1 LCLFNKLQITIKA
14 IQNWHSIISNSII
27 SNSQIVF
34 LFFMKKHYS
43 LFCTLF
49 AAFMAMPVCAQNSA
63 VPAAGQ
69 ANMLKAADD
78 AKHKVVVID
87 EDFSGFTDGTEDK
100 PSTATILD
108 DMGNFV
114 NKSALKPYSEALSYK
129 QWGGAGIFSAGGCL
143 AIANGMFLNTPAGDM
158 SGEVTLT
165 FRARLSKAGGSTTLN
180 ALKLM
185 FISRSSILDYEVK
198 YYNLTDEWQTFTYT
212 STLGDFEHSGFQ
224 FYSMYASNI
233 ILVDDIR
240 LEQTRTSI
248 PAPKVHEAENMTDT
262 SFKAV
267 WNKSIEADHYLL
279 SVFTKNE
286 SNELMTVSEGFD
298 NIKADDKGNIDAASP
313 NYPEGWEF
321 AWKDDDL
328 SNHIAKGEGPGTGN
342 KQAVRL
348 IDTGDAITTP
358 YCPEGI
364 KSLKFWVKAEAND
377 GQPKFSSIMFTV
389 NFGKGVY
396 TVDNYIN
403 IPDMFTPEHRNGYY
417 FDLTETLSAFDK
429 IYSVK
434 IEYIREE
441 DDKTTILFDDFS
453 YTTNKPTTYNYVL
466 KDQKVEQQDNED
478 GTVGFEVNG
487 LDPDTDY
494 TYSVKSVNSDFTSA
508 ASDEQEVYA
517 VSIPTALPATN
528 ITANSY
534 TANWTSHKK
543 VDFYRVDQLQQ
554 TVIDKDT
561 KDYVMLD
568 EDFSKVTSKLTEA
581 DLLDGD
587 GFYEEGERTSGY
599 MPLDDIT
606 KIAGWKASS
615 TVRVNGWLGGNEAKQ
630 GSGTIAGAIVTP
642 TIDLSHNEGACNIS
656 LRVWGSEGDWL
667 IIQGSNPASLAT
679 IEFPKGGG
687 IVEKTITM
695 PLCTSKEQLTFYS
708 NNYKVFL
715 IDYIKITQDVKA
727 GDKVTTIT
735 GSVLTEDADTKS
747 MVMTNPGFSD
757 GHDVLYRVTAMR
769 YDKDS
774 QESHK
779 YYSTS
784 TPSDLMLVKNPNP
797 SGIGSVEAA
806 AENVAGVEGGIVVN
820 AANATTVNVF
830 NLSGQ
835 LVASKA
841 CGNGHAFV
849 SVAPGVYVV
858 KTNSTAAKVVVK

>member
-1 LCLFNKLQITIKA
+1 
-14 IQNWHSIISNSII
+14 
-27 SNSQIVF
+27 
-34 LFFMKKHYS
+34 MKKHYS

-87 EDFSGFTDGTEDK
+87 EDFSGFTDGTEDN

-185 FISRSSILDYEVK
+185 FLSRSSILDYEVK
-198 YYNLTDEWQTFTYT
+198 FYDLTDEWQTFTYT
-212 STLGDFEHSGFQ
+212 STLGQFEHSGFQ

-298 NIKADDKGNIDAASP
+298 NIKADDKGNIDATSP

-321 AWKDDDL
+321 AWKDNDL
-328 SNHIAKGEGPGTGN
+328 SNHIAKGEGAGTDN

-568 EDFSKVTSKLTEA
+568 EDFSKVTSSLTEA
-581 DLLDGD
+581 DLLKGSYD
-587 GFYEEGERTSGY
+587 EGERTSGY

-841 CGNGHAFV
+841 CGNGHAFM

>member
-1 LCLFNKLQITIKA
+1 
-14 IQNWHSIISNSII
+14 
-27 SNSQIVF
+27 
-34 LFFMKKHYS
+34 MKKHYS

-87 EDFSGFTDGTEDK
+87 EDFSGFTDGTEDN

-143 AIANGMFLNTPAGDM
+143 AITNGMFLNTPAGDM

-165 FRARLSKAGGSTTLN
+165 FRARLSKAGGPTTLN

-185 FISRSSILDYEVK
+185 FLSRSSILDYEVK
-198 YYNLTDEWQTFTYT
+198 FYDLTDEWQTFTYT
-212 STLGDFEHSGFQ
+212 STLGQFEHSGFQ

-298 NIKADDKGNIDAASP
+298 NIKADDKGNIDATSP

-321 AWKDDDL
+321 AWKDNDL
-328 SNHIAKGEGPGTGN
+328 SNHIAKGEGAGTDN

-389 NFGKGVY
+389 NFGKSVY

-568 EDFSKVTSKLTEA
+568 EDFSKVTSSLTEA
-581 DLLDGD
+581 DLLD

-656 LRVWGSEGDWL
+656 LRVWGSDGDWL

>member
-1 LCLFNKLQITIKA
+1 
-14 IQNWHSIISNSII
+14 
-27 SNSQIVF
+27 
-34 LFFMKKHYS
+34 MKKHYS

-87 EDFSGFTDGTEDK
+87 EDFSGFTDGTEDN

-185 FISRSSILDYEVK
+185 FLSRSSILDYEVK
-198 YYNLTDEWQTFTYT
+198 FYDLTDEWQTFTYT
-212 STLGDFEHSGFQ
+212 STLGQFEHSGFQ

-298 NIKADDKGNIDAASP
+298 NIKADDKGNIDATSP

-321 AWKDDDL
+321 AWKDNDL
-328 SNHIAKGEGPGTGN
+328 SNHIAKGEGAGTDN

-494 TYSVKSVNSDFTSA
+494 TYSVKSVNSVFTSA

-568 EDFSKVTSKLTEA
+568 EDFSKVTSSLTEA
-581 DLLDGD
+581 DLLD

-806 AENVAGVEGGIVVN
+806 AENVAGVEGGIVVT

>member
-1 LCLFNKLQITIKA
+1 
-14 IQNWHSIISNSII
+14 
-27 SNSQIVF
+27 
-34 LFFMKKHYS
+34 MKKHYS

-87 EDFSGFTDGTEDK
+87 EDFSGFTDGTEDN

-185 FISRSSILDYEVK
+185 FLSRSSILDYEVK
-198 YYNLTDEWQTFTYT
+198 FYDLTDEWQTFTYT
-212 STLGDFEHSGFQ
+212 STLGWFEHSGFQ

-298 NIKADDKGNIDAASP
+298 NIKADDKGNIDATSP

-321 AWKDDDL
+321 AWKDNDL
-328 SNHIAKGEGPGTGN
+328 SNHIAKGEGAGTDN

-568 EDFSKVTSKLTEA
+568 EDFSKVTSSLTEA
-581 DLLDGD
+581 DLLD

>member
-1 LCLFNKLQITIKA
+1 
-14 IQNWHSIISNSII
+14 
-27 SNSQIVF
+27 
-34 LFFMKKHYS
+34 MKKHYS

-87 EDFSGFTDGTEDK
+87 EDFSGFTDGTEDN

-108 DMGNFV
+108 DMDNFV

-129 QWGGAGIFSAGGCL
+129 EWGGHGLFSAGGCL

-198 YYNLTDEWQTFTYT
+198 FYSLTDEWQTFTYT

-224 FYSMYASNI
+224 FLSMYDSNI
-233 ILVDDIR
+233 VLVDDIR

-248 PAPKVHEAENMTDT
+248 PAPKVQEAENMTDT

-286 SNELMTVSEGFD
+286 SKELMTVSEGFD
-298 NIKADDKGNIDAASP
+298 NIKADDKGNIDATSP

-321 AWKDDDL
+321 AWKDNDL
-328 SNHIAKGEGPGTGN
+328 SNHIAKGEGAGTGN

-377 GQPKFSSIMFTV
+377 GQPKYSSILFTV

-396 TVDNYIN
+396 TVDNYID
-403 IPDMFTPEHRNGYY
+403 IPTMFAPAKRDGYY

-466 KDQKVEQQDNED
+466 KDQEVEQQDNED

-568 EDFSKVTSKLTEA
+568 EDFSKVTSSFTEA
-581 DLLDGD
+581 DLLDG
-587 GFYEEGERTSGY
+587 FYEADDRTSGY

-606 KIAGWKASS
+606 HIAGWKASS

>member
-1 LCLFNKLQITIKA
+1 
-14 IQNWHSIISNSII
+14 
-27 SNSQIVF
+27 
-34 LFFMKKHYS
+34 MKKHYS

-87 EDFSGFTDGTEDK
+87 EDFSGFTDGTEDN

-328 SNHIAKGEGPGTGN
+328 SNHIANGEGPGTGN

-478 GTVGFEVNG
+478 GTVGFEVTG

-494 TYSVKSVNSDFTSA
+494 TYSVKSVNSDFTSV

-568 EDFSKVTSKLTEA
+568 EDFSKVTSSLTEA
-581 DLLDGD
+581 DLLE
-587 GFYEEGERTSGY
+587 GFYDEGERTSGY

>member
-1 LCLFNKLQITIKA
+1 
-14 IQNWHSIISNSII
+14 
-27 SNSQIVF
+27 
-34 LFFMKKHYS
+34 MKKHYS

-78 AKHKVVVID
+78 AKHKVVVIN
-87 EDFSGFTDGTEDK
+87 EDFSGFTDGTEDN

-108 DMGNFV
+108 DMDNFV

-129 QWGGAGIFSAGGCL
+129 EWGGHGLFSAGGCL

-185 FISRSSILDYEVK
+185 FISRSSLVDYEVK
-198 YYNLTDEWQTFTYT
+198 FYSLTDEWQTFTYT

-224 FYSMYASNI
+224 FLSMYDSNI
-233 ILVDDIR
+233 VLVDDIR

-248 PAPKVHEAENMTDT
+248 PAPKVQEAENMTDT

-286 SNELMTVSEGFD
+286 SKELMTVSEGFD
-298 NIKADDKGNIDAASP
+298 NIKADDKGNIDATSP

-321 AWKDDDL
+321 AWKDNDL
-328 SNHIAKGEGPGTGN
+328 SNHIAKGEGAGTGN

-377 GQPKFSSIMFTV
+377 GQPKYSSILFTV

-396 TVDNYIN
+396 TVDNYID
-403 IPDMFTPEHRNGYY
+403 IPTMFAPAKRNGYY

-466 KDQKVEQQDNED
+466 KDQEVEQQDNED

-568 EDFSKVTSKLTEA
+568 EDFSKVTSSFTEA
-581 DLLDGD
+581 DLLDG
-587 GFYEEGERTSGY
+587 FYEADERTSGY

-841 CGNGHAFV
+841 CGNGHAFM

>member
-1 LCLFNKLQITIKA
+1 
-14 IQNWHSIISNSII
+14 
-27 SNSQIVF
+27 
-34 LFFMKKHYS
+34 MKKHYS

-87 EDFSGFTDGTEDK
+87 EDFSGFTDGTEDN

-143 AIANGMFLNTPAGDM
+143 AIANGVFLNTPAGDM

-185 FISRSSILDYEVK
+185 FLSRSSILDYEVK
-198 YYNLTDEWQTFTYT
+198 FYDLTDEWQTFTYT
-212 STLGDFEHSGFQ
+212 STLGQFEHSGFQ

-298 NIKADDKGNIDAASP
+298 NIKADDKGNIDATSP

-321 AWKDDDL
+321 AWKDNDL
-328 SNHIAKGEGPGTGN
+328 SNHIAKGEGAGTDN

-466 KDQKVEQQDNED
+466 KDKKVEQQDNED

-517 VSIPTALPATN
+517 VSIPTALSATN

-568 EDFSKVTSKLTEA
+568 EDFSKVTSSFTEA
-581 DLLDGD
+581 DLLE

-735 GSVLTEDADTKS
+735 GSVQTEDADTKS
-747 MVMTNPGFSD
+747 MFMTNPGFSD

>member
-1 LCLFNKLQITIKA
+1 
-14 IQNWHSIISNSII
+14 
-27 SNSQIVF
+27 
-34 LFFMKKHYS
+34 MKKHYS
-43 LFCTLF
+43 LFCTMF

-87 EDFSGFTDGTEDK
+87 EDFSGFTDGTEDS

-534 TANWTSHKK
+534 TANWTCHKK

-581 DLLDGD
+581 DLLD

-784 TPSDLMLVKNPNP
+784 TPSDLMLVKTPNP
-797 SGIGSVEAA
+797 SGIGSVEAT

>member
-1 LCLFNKLQITIKA
+1 
-14 IQNWHSIISNSII
+14 
-27 SNSQIVF
+27 
-34 LFFMKKHYS
+34 MKKHYS

-87 EDFSGFTDGTEDK
+87 EDFSGFTDGTEDN

-108 DMGNFV
+108 DMDNFV

-129 QWGGAGIFSAGGCL
+129 EWGGHGLFSAGGCL

-185 FISRSSILDYEVK
+185 FISRSSLVDYEVK
-198 YYNLTDEWQTFTYT
+198 FYSLTDEWQTFTYT

-224 FYSMYASNI
+224 FLSMYDSNI
-233 ILVDDIR
+233 VLVDDIR

-248 PAPKVHEAENMTDT
+248 PAPKVQEAENMTDT

-298 NIKADDKGNIDAASP
+298 NIKADDKGNIDATSP

-321 AWKDDDL
+321 AWKDNDL
-328 SNHIAKGEGPGTGN
+328 SNHIAKGEGAGTDN

-568 EDFSKVTSKLTEA
+568 EDFSKVTSSLTEA
-581 DLLDGD
+581 DLLDG
-587 GFYEEGERTSGY
+587 FYEADERTSGY

-727 GDKVTTIT
+727 GDKVSTIT

-841 CGNGHAFV
+841 CGNGYAFV

>member
-1 LCLFNKLQITIKA
+1 
-14 IQNWHSIISNSII
+14 
-27 SNSQIVF
+27 
-34 LFFMKKHYS
+34 MKKHYS
-43 LFCTLF
+43 LFCTMF

-87 EDFSGFTDGTEDK
+87 EDFSGFTDGTEDN

-108 DMGNFV
+108 DMDNFV

-129 QWGGAGIFSAGGCL
+129 EWGGHGLFSAGGCL

-185 FISRSSILDYEVK
+185 FISRSSLLDYEVK
-198 YYNLTDEWQTFTYT
+198 FYSLTDEWQTFTYT

-224 FYSMYASNI
+224 FLSMYDSNI
-233 ILVDDIR
+233 VLVDDIR

-328 SNHIAKGEGPGTGN
+328 SNHIAKGEGAGKDN

-494 TYSVKSVNSDFTSA
+494 TYSVKSVNSDFTSV

-568 EDFSKVTSKLTEA
+568 EDFSKVTSSLTEA
-581 DLLDGD
+581 DLLKGSYD
-587 GFYEEGERTSGY
+587 EGERTSGY

-841 CGNGHAFV
+841 CGNGHAFM

>member
-1 LCLFNKLQITIKA
+1 
-14 IQNWHSIISNSII
+14 
-27 SNSQIVF
+27 
-34 LFFMKKHYS
+34 MKKHYS

-87 EDFSGFTDGTEDK
+87 EDFSGFTDGTEDN

-185 FISRSSILDYEVK
+185 FLSRSSILDYEVK
-198 YYNLTDEWQTFTYT
+198 FYDLTDEWQTFTYT
-212 STLGDFEHSGFQ
+212 STLGQFEHSGFQ

-298 NIKADDKGNIDAASP
+298 NIKADDKGNIDATSP

-321 AWKDDDL
+321 AWKDNDL
-328 SNHIAKGEGPGTGN
+328 SNHIAKGEGAGTDN

-568 EDFSKVTSKLTEA
+568 EDFSKVTSSLTEA
-581 DLLDGD
+581 DLLD

-806 AENVAGVEGGIVVN
+806 AENVAGVEGGIVVT

>member
-1 LCLFNKLQITIKA
+1 
-14 IQNWHSIISNSII
+14 
-27 SNSQIVF
+27 
-34 LFFMKKHYS
+34 MKKHYS

-87 EDFSGFTDGTEDK
+87 EDFSGFTDGTEDN

-165 FRARLSKAGGSTTLN
+165 FRARLSKAGGSTMLN

-185 FISRSSILDYEVK
+185 FLSRSSILDYEVK
-198 YYNLTDEWQTFTYT
+198 FYDLTDEWQTFTYT
-212 STLGDFEHSGFQ
+212 STLGQFEHSGFQ

-328 SNHIAKGEGPGTGN
+328 SNHIAKGEGAGTGN

-568 EDFSKVTSKLTEA
+568 EDFSKVTSSLTEA
-581 DLLDGD
+581 DLLD

-727 GDKVTTIT
+727 GDKVSTIT

-806 AENVAGVEGGIVVN
+806 AENVAGVEGGIVVT

>member
-1 LCLFNKLQITIKA
+1 
-14 IQNWHSIISNSII
+14 
-27 SNSQIVF
+27 
-34 LFFMKKHYS
+34 MKKHYS

-63 VPAAGQ
+63 VPAVGQ

-78 AKHKVVVID
+78 AKHKVVVIN
-87 EDFSGFTDGTEDK
+87 EDFSGFTDGTEDN
-100 PSTATILD
+100 PSTTTMLD

-129 QWGGAGIFSAGGCL
+129 QWGGAGILSAGGCL

-185 FISRSSILDYEVK
+185 FISRSSLLDYEVK
-198 YYNLTDEWQTFTYT
+198 FYSLTDEWQTFTYT
-212 STLGDFEHSGFQ
+212 STLGEFEHSGFQ
-224 FYSMYASNI
+224 FLSMYASNI
-233 ILVDDIR
+233 VLVDDIR

-286 SNELMTVSEGFD
+286 SKELMTVSEGFD

-328 SNHIAKGEGPGTGN
+328 SNHIAKGEGAGTDN

-466 KDQKVEQQDNED
+466 KDKEVEQQDNED

-494 TYSVKSVNSDFTSA
+494 TYSVKSVNSDFTSV

-568 EDFSKVTSKLTEA
+568 EDFSKVTSSLTEA
-581 DLLDGD
+581 DLLKGSYD
-587 GFYEEGERTSGY
+587 EGERTSGY

-606 KIAGWKASS
+606 HIAGWKASS

-858 KTNSTAAKVVVK
+858 KTNSTTAKVVVK

>member
-1 LCLFNKLQITIKA
+1 MSY
-14 IQNWHSIISNSII
+14 NWKCCSFYPN
-27 SNSQIVF
+27 NF
-34 LFFMKKHYS
+34 D
-43 LFCTLF
+43 
-49 AAFMAMPVCAQNSA
+49 ASA
-63 VPAAGQ
+63 
-69 ANMLKAADD
+69 
-78 AKHKVVVID
+78 
-87 EDFSGFTDGTEDK
+87 
-100 PSTATILD
+100 
-108 DMGNFV
+108 
-114 NKSALKPYSEALSYK
+114 
-129 QWGGAGIFSAGGCL
+129 
-143 AIANGMFLNTPAGDM
+143 
-158 SGEVTLT
+158 
-165 FRARLSKAGGSTTLN
+165 
-180 ALKLM
+180 
-185 FISRSSILDYEVK
+185 
-198 YYNLTDEWQTFTYT
+198 
-212 STLGDFEHSGFQ
+212 
-224 FYSMYASNI
+224 
-233 ILVDDIR
+233 
-240 LEQTRTSI
+240 
-248 PAPKVHEAENMTDT
+248 
-262 SFKAV
+262 
-267 WNKSIEADHYLL
+267 
-279 SVFTKNE
+279 
-286 SNELMTVSEGFD
+286 
-298 NIKADDKGNIDAASP
+298 
-313 NYPEGWEF
+313 
-321 AWKDDDL
+321 
-328 SNHIAKGEGPGTGN
+328 
-342 KQAVRL
+342 L

-441 DDKTTILFDDFS
+441 DDKTTILFDDLS

-466 KDQKVEQQDNED
+466 KDKKVEQQDNED

-568 EDFSKVTSKLTEA
+568 EDFSKVTSSFTEA
-581 DLLDGD
+581 DLLE

-841 CGNGHAFV
+841 CGNGHAFM

>member
-1 LCLFNKLQITIKA
+1 
-14 IQNWHSIISNSII
+14 
-27 SNSQIVF
+27 
-34 LFFMKKHYS
+34 MKKHYS

-87 EDFSGFTDGTEDK
+87 EDFSGFTDGTEDN

-108 DMGNFV
+108 DMDNFV

-129 QWGGAGIFSAGGCL
+129 EWGGHGLFSAGGCL

-185 FISRSSILDYEVK
+185 FISRSSLLDYEVK
-198 YYNLTDEWQTFTYT
+198 FYSLTDEWQTFTYT

-224 FYSMYASNI
+224 FLSMYDSNI

-286 SNELMTVSEGFD
+286 SKELMTVSEGFD
-298 NIKADDKGNIDAASP
+298 NIKADDKGNIDATSP

-328 SNHIAKGEGPGTGN
+328 SNHIAKGEGAGTGN

-377 GQPKFSSIMFTV
+377 GQPKYSSILFTV

-396 TVDNYIN
+396 TVDNYID
-403 IPDMFTPEHRNGYY
+403 IPTMFAPAKRDGYY

-494 TYSVKSVNSDFTSA
+494 TYSVKSVNSVFTSA

-568 EDFSKVTSKLTEA
+568 EDFSKVTSSFTEA
-581 DLLDGD
+581 DLLD

-606 KIAGWKASS
+606 HIAGWKASS

>member
-1 LCLFNKLQITIKA
+1 
-14 IQNWHSIISNSII
+14 
-27 SNSQIVF
+27 
-34 LFFMKKHYS
+34 MKKHYS

-78 AKHKVVVID
+78 AKHKVVVIN
-87 EDFSGFTDGTEDK
+87 EDFSGFTDGTEDN
-100 PSTATILD
+100 PSTATMLD

-185 FISRSSILDYEVK
+185 FISRSSLDDYEVK
-198 YYNLTDEWQTFTYT
+198 YFNLTDEWQTFTYT

-224 FYSMYASNI
+224 FLSMYASNI

-453 YTTNKPTTYNYVL
+453 YTTYKPTTYNYVL
-466 KDQKVEQQDNED
+466 KDKKVEQQDNED

-568 EDFSKVTSKLTEA
+568 EDFSKVTSSFTEA
-581 DLLDGD
+581 DLLD

-735 GSVLTEDADTKS
+735 GSVLTENADTKS

-806 AENVAGVEGGIVVN
+806 AENVAGVKGGIVVN

>member
-1 LCLFNKLQITIKA
+1 
-14 IQNWHSIISNSII
+14 
-27 SNSQIVF
+27 
-34 LFFMKKHYS
+34 MKKHYS

-87 EDFSGFTDGTEDK
+87 EDFSGFTDGMEDN

-212 STLGDFEHSGFQ
+212 STLGEFEHSGFQ

-328 SNHIAKGEGPGTGN
+328 SNHIAKGEGAGKDN

-494 TYSVKSVNSDFTSA
+494 TYSVKSVNSDFTSV

-568 EDFSKVTSKLTEA
+568 EDFSKVTSSLTEA
-581 DLLDGD
+581 DLLKGSYD
-587 GFYEEGERTSGY
+587 EGERTSGY

>member
-1 LCLFNKLQITIKA
+1 
-14 IQNWHSIISNSII
+14 
-27 SNSQIVF
+27 
-34 LFFMKKHYS
+34 MKKHYS

-78 AKHKVVVID
+78 AKHKVVVIN
-87 EDFSGFTDGTEDK
+87 EDFSGFTDGTEDN

-185 FISRSSILDYEVK
+185 FISRSSLVDYEVK
-198 YYNLTDEWQTFTYT
+198 FYNLTDEWQTFTYT
-212 STLGDFEHSGFQ
+212 STLGEFEHSGFQ

-248 PAPKVHEAENMTDT
+248 PAPKVQEAENMTDT

-321 AWKDDDL
+321 AWKDNDL
-328 SNHIAKGEGPGTGN
+328 SNHIAKGEGAGTDN

-358 YCPEGI
+358 YCSEGI

-377 GQPKFSSIMFTV
+377 GQPKYSSILFTV

-396 TVDNYIN
+396 TVDNYID
-403 IPDMFTPEHRNGYY
+403 IPTMFAPAKRDGYY

-568 EDFSKVTSKLTEA
+568 EDFSKVTSSLTEA
-581 DLLDGD
+581 DLLKGSYD
-587 GFYEEGERTSGY
+587 EGERTSGY

-806 AENVAGVEGGIVVN
+806 AENVAGVEGGIVVT

>member
-1 LCLFNKLQITIKA
+1 
-14 IQNWHSIISNSII
+14 
-27 SNSQIVF
+27 
-34 LFFMKKHYS
+34 MKKHYS

-78 AKHKVVVID
+78 AKHKVVVIN
-87 EDFSGFTDGTEDK
+87 EDFSGFTDGTEDN
-100 PSTATILD
+100 PSTATMLD

-185 FISRSSILDYEVK
+185 FISRSSLVDYEVK
-198 YYNLTDEWQTFTYT
+198 FYNLTDEWQTFTYT

-286 SNELMTVSEGFD
+286 SKELMTVSEGFD
-298 NIKADDKGNIDAASP
+298 NIKADDKGNIDAAFP

-321 AWKDDDL
+321 AWKDNDL
-328 SNHIAKGEGPGTGN
+328 SNHIAKGEGAGTDN

-377 GQPKFSSIMFTV
+377 GQPKYSSILFTV

-396 TVDNYIN
+396 TVDNYID
-403 IPDMFTPEHRNGYY
+403 IPTMFAPAKRDGYY

-441 DDKTTILFDDFS
+441 DDKTTILFDNFS

-528 ITANSY
+528 ITADSY

-568 EDFSKVTSKLTEA
+568 EDFSKVTSSFTEA
-581 DLLDGD
+581 DLLE

-606 KIAGWKASS
+606 HIAGWKASS

>member
-1 LCLFNKLQITIKA
+1 
-14 IQNWHSIISNSII
+14 
-27 SNSQIVF
+27 
-34 LFFMKKHYS
+34 MKKHYS

-87 EDFSGFTDGTEDK
+87 EDFSGFTDGTEDN

-108 DMGNFV
+108 DMDNFV

-129 QWGGAGIFSAGGCL
+129 EWGGHGLFSAGGCL

-185 FISRSSILDYEVK
+185 FISRSSLVDYEVK
-198 YYNLTDEWQTFTYT
+198 FYSLTDEWQTFTYT

-224 FYSMYASNI
+224 FLSMYDSNI
-233 ILVDDIR
+233 VLVDDIR

-248 PAPKVHEAENMTDT
+248 PAPKVQEAENMTDT

-286 SNELMTVSEGFD
+286 SKELMTVSEGFD
-298 NIKADDKGNIDAASP
+298 NIKADDKGNIDATSP

-321 AWKDDDL
+321 AWKDNDL
-328 SNHIAKGEGPGTGN
+328 SNHIAKGEGARTGN

-377 GQPKFSSIMFTV
+377 GQPKYSSILFTV

-396 TVDNYIN
+396 TVDNYID
-403 IPDMFTPEHRNGYY
+403 IPTMFAPAKRDGYY

-466 KDQKVEQQDNED
+466 KDQEVEQQDNED

-494 TYSVKSVNSDFTSA
+494 TYSVKSVNSVFTSA

-568 EDFSKVTSKLTEA
+568 EDFSKVTSSFTEA
-581 DLLDGD
+581 DLLD

-841 CGNGHAFV
+841 CGNGHAFM

>member
-1 LCLFNKLQITIKA
+1 
-14 IQNWHSIISNSII
+14 
-27 SNSQIVF
+27 
-34 LFFMKKHYS
+34 MKKHYS

-63 VPAAGQ
+63 VPAASQ

-87 EDFSGFTDGTEDK
+87 EDFSGFTDGTEDN

-143 AIANGMFLNTPAGDM
+143 AITNGMFLNTPAGDM

-185 FISRSSILDYEVK
+185 FISRSSLDDYEVK
-198 YYNLTDEWQTFTYT
+198 YYSLTDEWQTFTYT
-212 STLGDFEHSGFQ
+212 STLGEFEHSGFQ
-224 FYSMYASNI
+224 FLSMYASNI
-233 ILVDDIR
+233 ILIDDIR

-286 SNELMTVSEGFD
+286 SNELMTVTEGFD

-328 SNHIAKGEGPGTGN
+328 SNHIAKGEGAGTGN

-568 EDFSKVTSKLTEA
+568 EDFSKVTSSFTEA
-581 DLLDGD
+581 DLLE
-587 GFYEEGERTSGY
+587 GFYEADERTSGY

-797 SGIGSVEAA
+797 SGIGSVEAV

>member
-1 LCLFNKLQITIKA
+1 
-14 IQNWHSIISNSII
+14 
-27 SNSQIVF
+27 
-34 LFFMKKHYS
+34 MKKHYS

-78 AKHKVVVID
+78 AKHKVVVIN
-87 EDFSGFTDGTEDK
+87 EDFSGFTDGTEDN

-328 SNHIAKGEGPGTGN
+328 SNHIANGEGPGTGN

-494 TYSVKSVNSDFTSA
+494 TYSVKSVNSDFTSV

-568 EDFSKVTSKLTEA
+568 EDFSKVTSSLTEA
-581 DLLDGD
+581 DLLKGSYD
-587 GFYEEGERTSGY
+587 EGERTSGY

-806 AENVAGVEGGIVVN
+806 AENVAGVEGGIVVT

>member
-1 LCLFNKLQITIKA
+1 
-14 IQNWHSIISNSII
+14 
-27 SNSQIVF
+27 
-34 LFFMKKHYS
+34 MKKHYS
-43 LFCTLF
+43 LFCTMF

-87 EDFSGFTDGTEDK
+87 EDFSGFTDGTEDN

-108 DMGNFV
+108 DMDNFV

-129 QWGGAGIFSAGGCL
+129 EWGGHGLFSAGGCL

-185 FISRSSILDYEVK
+185 FISRSSLLDYEVK
-198 YYNLTDEWQTFTYT
+198 FYSLTDEWQTFTYT

-224 FYSMYASNI
+224 FLSMYDSNI
-233 ILVDDIR
+233 VLVDDIR

-267 WNKSIEADHYLL
+267 WNKSIEANHYLL

-286 SNELMTVSEGFD
+286 SKELMTVSEGFD
-298 NIKADDKGNIDAASP
+298 NIKADDKGNIDATSP

-321 AWKDDDL
+321 AWKDNDL
-328 SNHIAKGEGPGTGN
+328 SNHIAKGEGAGTGN

-377 GQPKFSSIMFTV
+377 GQPKYSSILFTV

-396 TVDNYIN
+396 TVNDGID
-403 IPDMFTPEHRNGYY
+403 IPTMFAPAKRDGYY

-494 TYSVKSVNSDFTSA
+494 TYSVKSVNSDFTSV

-568 EDFSKVTSKLTEA
+568 EDFSKVTSSLTEA
-581 DLLDGD
+581 DLLKGSYD
-587 GFYEEGERTSGY
+587 EGERTSGY

-820 AANATTVNVF
+820 AANAMTVNVF

>member
-1 LCLFNKLQITIKA
+1 
-14 IQNWHSIISNSII
+14 
-27 SNSQIVF
+27 
-34 LFFMKKHYS
+34 MKKHYS

-87 EDFSGFTDGTEDK
+87 EDFSGFTDGTEDN
-100 PSTATILD
+100 PSTATMLD

-185 FISRSSILDYEVK
+185 FISRSSLVDYEVK
-198 YYNLTDEWQTFTYT
+198 FYNLTDEWQTFTYT

-248 PAPKVHEAENMTDT
+248 PAPKVQEAENMTDT

-286 SNELMTVSEGFD
+286 SKELMTVSEGFD

-321 AWKDDDL
+321 AWKDNDL
-328 SNHIAKGEGPGTGN
+328 SNHIAKGEGAGTDN

-358 YCPEGI
+358 YCSEGI

-377 GQPKFSSIMFTV
+377 GQPKYSSILFTV

-396 TVDNYIN
+396 TVDNYID
-403 IPDMFTPEHRNGYY
+403 IPTMFAPAKRDGYY

-494 TYSVKSVNSDFTSA
+494 TYSVKSVNSDFTSV

-568 EDFSKVTSKLTEA
+568 EDFSKVTSSFTEA
-581 DLLDGD
+581 DLLKGSYD
-587 GFYEEGERTSGY
+587 EGERTSGY

-747 MVMTNPGFSD
+747 LVMTNPGFSD

>member
-1 LCLFNKLQITIKA
+1 
-14 IQNWHSIISNSII
+14 
-27 SNSQIVF
+27 
-34 LFFMKKHYS
+34 MKKHYS
-43 LFCTLF
+43 LFCILF

-87 EDFSGFTDGTEDK
+87 EDFSGFTDGMEDN
-100 PSTATILD
+100 PSTATMLD

-185 FISRSSILDYEVK
+185 FISRSSLVDYEVK
-198 YYNLTDEWQTFTYT
+198 FYNLTDEWQTFTYT
-212 STLGDFEHSGFQ
+212 STLGEFEHSGFQ

-248 PAPKVHEAENMTDT
+248 PAPKVQEAENMTDT

-286 SNELMTVSEGFD
+286 SKELMTVSEGFD

-321 AWKDDDL
+321 AWKDNDL
-328 SNHIAKGEGPGTGN
+328 SNHIAKGEGAGTDN

-358 YCPEGI
+358 YCSEGI

-377 GQPKFSSIMFTV
+377 GQPKYSSILFTV

-396 TVDNYIN
+396 TVDNYID
-403 IPDMFTPEHRNGYY
+403 IPTMFAPAKRDGYY

-494 TYSVKSVNSDFTSA
+494 TYSVKSVNSDFTSV

-568 EDFSKVTSKLTEA
+568 EDFSKVTSSLTEA
-581 DLLDGD
+581 DLLD

-806 AENVAGVEGGIVVN
+806 AENVAGVEGGIVVT

>member
-1 LCLFNKLQITIKA
+1 
-14 IQNWHSIISNSII
+14 
-27 SNSQIVF
+27 
-34 LFFMKKHYS
+34 MKKHYS
-43 LFCTLF
+43 LFCTMF

-87 EDFSGFTDGTEDK
+87 EDFSGFTDGTEDN

-108 DMGNFV
+108 DMDNFV

-129 QWGGAGIFSAGGCL
+129 EWGGHGLFSAGGCL

-185 FISRSSILDYEVK
+185 FISRSSLLDYEVK
-198 YYNLTDEWQTFTYT
+198 FYSLTDEWQTFTYT

-224 FYSMYASNI
+224 FLSMYDSNI
-233 ILVDDIR
+233 VLVDDIR

-328 SNHIAKGEGPGTGN
+328 SNHIAKGEGAGKDK

-494 TYSVKSVNSDFTSA
+494 TYSVKSVNSDFTSV

-568 EDFSKVTSKLTEA
+568 EDFSKVTSSLTEA
-581 DLLDGD
+581 DLLKGSYD
-587 GFYEEGERTSGY
+587 EGERTSGY

-841 CGNGHAFV
+841 CGNGHAFM

>member
-1 LCLFNKLQITIKA
+1 
-14 IQNWHSIISNSII
+14 
-27 SNSQIVF
+27 
-34 LFFMKKHYS
+34 MKKHYS

-78 AKHKVVVID
+78 AKHKVVVIN
-87 EDFSGFTDGTEDK
+87 EDFSGFTDGTEDN
-100 PSTATILD
+100 PSTATMLD

-185 FISRSSILDYEVK
+185 FISRSSLVDYEVK
-198 YYNLTDEWQTFTYT
+198 FYNLTDEWQTFTYT
-212 STLGDFEHSGFQ
+212 STLGEFEHSGFQ

-286 SNELMTVSEGFD
+286 SKELMTVSEGFD

-321 AWKDDDL
+321 AWKDNDL
-328 SNHIAKGEGPGTGN
+328 SNHIAKDEGAGTDN

-377 GQPKFSSIMFTV
+377 GQPKYSSILFTV

-396 TVDNYIN
+396 TVNDYID
-403 IPDMFTPEHRNGYY
+403 IPTMFAPAKRDGYY

-568 EDFSKVTSKLTEA
+568 EDFSKVTSSFTEA
-581 DLLDGD
+581 DLLD

-606 KIAGWKASS
+606 HIAGWKASS

>member
-1 LCLFNKLQITIKA
+1 
-14 IQNWHSIISNSII
+14 
-27 SNSQIVF
+27 
-34 LFFMKKHYS
+34 MKKHYS

-87 EDFSGFTDGTEDK
+87 EDFSGFTDGTEDN

-185 FISRSSILDYEVK
+185 FLSRSSILDYEVK
-198 YYNLTDEWQTFTYT
+198 FYDLTDEWQTFTYT
-212 STLGDFEHSGFQ
+212 STLGQFEHSGFQ

-298 NIKADDKGNIDAASP
+298 NIKADDKGNIDATSP

-321 AWKDDDL
+321 AWKDNDL
-328 SNHIAKGEGPGTGN
+328 SNHIAKGEGAGTDN

-466 KDQKVEQQDNED
+466 KDKKVEQQDNED

-517 VSIPTALPATN
+517 VSIPTALSATN

-568 EDFSKVTSKLTEA
+568 EDFSKVTSSFTEA
-581 DLLDGD
+581 DLLE

>member
-1 LCLFNKLQITIKA
+1 
-14 IQNWHSIISNSII
+14 
-27 SNSQIVF
+27 
-34 LFFMKKHYS
+34 MKKHYS

-78 AKHKVVVID
+78 AKHKVVVIN
-87 EDFSGFTDGTEDK
+87 EDFSGFTDGTEDN
-100 PSTATILD
+100 PSTATMLD

-185 FISRSSILDYEVK
+185 FISRSSLVDYEVK
-198 YYNLTDEWQTFTYT
+198 FYNLTDEWQTFTYT
-212 STLGDFEHSGFQ
+212 STLGEFEHSGFQ

-248 PAPKVHEAENMTDT
+248 PAPKVQEAENMTDT

-298 NIKADDKGNIDAASP
+298 NIKADDKGNIDATSP

-321 AWKDDDL
+321 AWKDNDL

-377 GQPKFSSIMFTV
+377 GQPKYSSILFTV

-396 TVDNYIN
+396 TVDNYID
-403 IPDMFTPEHRNGYY
+403 IPTMFAPAKRDGYY

-453 YTTNKPTTYNYVL
+453 YTTYKPTTYNYVL

-494 TYSVKSVNSDFTSA
+494 TYSVKSVNSDFTSV

-568 EDFSKVTSKLTEA
+568 EDFSKVTSSFTEA
-581 DLLDGD
+581 DLLD

-735 GSVLTEDADTKS
+735 GSVMTEDADTKS

>member
-1 LCLFNKLQITIKA
+1 
-14 IQNWHSIISNSII
+14 
-27 SNSQIVF
+27 
-34 LFFMKKHYS
+34 MKKHYS

-87 EDFSGFTDGTEDK
+87 EDFSGFTDGTEDN

-185 FISRSSILDYEVK
+185 FLSRSSILDYEVK
-198 YYNLTDEWQTFTYT
+198 FYSLTDEWQTFTYT
-212 STLGDFEHSGFQ
+212 STLGQFEHSGFQ

-328 SNHIAKGEGPGTGN
+328 SNHIAKGEGAGTDN

-358 YCPEGI
+358 YCSEGI

-377 GQPKFSSIMFTV
+377 GLPKYSSILFTV

-396 TVDNYIN
+396 TVDNYID
-403 IPDMFTPEHRNGYY
+403 IPTMFAPAKRDGYY

-494 TYSVKSVNSDFTSA
+494 TYSVKSVNSDFTSV

-568 EDFSKVTSKLTEA
+568 EDFSKVTSSLTEA
-581 DLLDGD
+581 DLLKGSYDED
-587 GFYEEGERTSGY
+587 ERTSGY

-806 AENVAGVEGGIVVN
+806 AENVTGVEGGIVVN

-849 SVAPGVYVV
+849 SAAPGVYVV
-858 KTNSTAAKVVVK
+858 KTNSTTAKVVVK

>member
-1 LCLFNKLQITIKA
+1 
-14 IQNWHSIISNSII
+14 
-27 SNSQIVF
+27 
-34 LFFMKKHYS
+34 MKKHYS
-43 LFCTLF
+43 LFCTMF

-87 EDFSGFTDGTEDK
+87 EDFSGFTDGTEDN

-108 DMGNFV
+108 DMDNFV

-129 QWGGAGIFSAGGCL
+129 EWGGHGLFSAGGCL

-185 FISRSSILDYEVK
+185 FISRSSLLDYEVK
-198 YYNLTDEWQTFTYT
+198 FYSLTDEWQTFTYT

-224 FYSMYASNI
+224 FLSMYDSNI

-298 NIKADDKGNIDAASP
+298 NIKADDKGNIDATSP

-328 SNHIAKGEGPGTGN
+328 SNHIAKGEGAGTGN

-377 GQPKFSSIMFTV
+377 GQPKYSSILFTV

-396 TVDNYIN
+396 TVDNYID
-403 IPDMFTPEHRNGYY
+403 IPTMFAPAKRDGYY

-568 EDFSKVTSKLTEA
+568 EDFSKVTSSLTEA
-581 DLLDGD
+581 DLLD

-727 GDKVTTIT
+727 GDKVSTIT

>member
-1 LCLFNKLQITIKA
+1 
-14 IQNWHSIISNSII
+14 
-27 SNSQIVF
+27 
-34 LFFMKKHYS
+34 MKKLYS

-78 AKHKVVVID
+78 AKHKVVVIN
-87 EDFSGFTDGTEDK
+87 EDFSGFTDGTEDN
-100 PSTATILD
+100 PSTATMLD

-185 FISRSSILDYEVK
+185 FISRSSLVDYEVK
-198 YYNLTDEWQTFTYT
+198 FYNLTDEWQTFTYT
-212 STLGDFEHSGFQ
+212 STLGEFEHSGFQ

-286 SNELMTVSEGFD
+286 SKELMTVSEGFD

-321 AWKDDDL
+321 AWKDNDL
-328 SNHIAKGEGPGTGN
+328 SNHIAKGEGAGTDN

-377 GQPKFSSIMFTV
+377 GQPKYSSILFTV

-396 TVDNYIN
+396 TVNDYID
-403 IPDMFTPEHRNGYY
+403 IPTMFAPAKRDGYY

-494 TYSVKSVNSDFTSA
+494 TYSVKSVNSVFTSA

-568 EDFSKVTSKLTEA
+568 EDFSKVTSSFTEA
-581 DLLDGD
+581 DLLDGFFEAD
-587 GFYEEGERTSGY
+587 ERTSGY

-858 KTNSTAAKVVVK
+858 KTNSTTAKVVVK

>member
-1 LCLFNKLQITIKA
+1 
-14 IQNWHSIISNSII
+14 
-27 SNSQIVF
+27 
-34 LFFMKKHYS
+34 MKKHYS

-87 EDFSGFTDGTEDK
+87 EDFSGFTDGTEDN

-108 DMGNFV
+108 DMDNFV

-129 QWGGAGIFSAGGCL
+129 EWGGHGLFSAGGCL

-185 FISRSSILDYEVK
+185 FISRSSLLDYEVK
-198 YYNLTDEWQTFTYT
+198 FYSLTDEWQTFTYT

-224 FYSMYASNI
+224 FLSMYDSNI
-233 ILVDDIR
+233 VLVDDIR

-298 NIKADDKGNIDAASP
+298 NIKADDKGNIDATSP

-328 SNHIAKGEGPGTGN
+328 SNHIAKGEGAGTGN

-377 GQPKFSSIMFTV
+377 GQPKYSSILFTV

-396 TVDNYIN
+396 TVDNYID
-403 IPDMFTPEHRNGYY
+403 IPTMFAPAKRDGYY

-568 EDFSKVTSKLTEA
+568 EDFSKVTSSFTEA
-581 DLLDGD
+581 DLLDG
-587 GFYEEGERTSGY
+587 FYEADERTSGY

-606 KIAGWKASS
+606 NIAGWKASS

>member
-1 LCLFNKLQITIKA
+1 
-14 IQNWHSIISNSII
+14 
-27 SNSQIVF
+27 
-34 LFFMKKHYS
+34 
-43 LFCTLF
+43 
-49 AAFMAMPVCAQNSA
+49 
-63 VPAAGQ
+63 
-69 ANMLKAADD
+69 
-78 AKHKVVVID
+78 
-87 EDFSGFTDGTEDK
+87 
-100 PSTATILD
+100 
-108 DMGNFV
+108 
-114 NKSALKPYSEALSYK
+114 
-129 QWGGAGIFSAGGCL
+129 
-143 AIANGMFLNTPAGDM
+143 
-158 SGEVTLT
+158 
-165 FRARLSKAGGSTTLN
+165 
-180 ALKLM
+180 M
-185 FISRSSILDYEVK
+185 FISRSSLLDYEVK
-198 YYNLTDEWQTFTYT
+198 FYSLTDEWQTFTYT

-224 FYSMYASNI
+224 FLSMYDSNI

-298 NIKADDKGNIDAASP
+298 NIKADDKGNIDATSP

-328 SNHIAKGEGPGTGN
+328 SNHIAKGEGAGTGN

-377 GQPKFSSIMFTV
+377 GQPKYSSILFTV

-396 TVDNYIN
+396 TVDNYID
-403 IPDMFTPEHRNGYY
+403 IPTMFAPAKRDGYY

-466 KDQKVEQQDNED
+466 KDEKVEQQDNED

-494 TYSVKSVNSDFTSA
+494 TYSVKSVNSDFTSV

-568 EDFSKVTSKLTEA
+568 EDFSKVTSSLTEA
-581 DLLDGD
+581 DLLKGSYD
-587 GFYEEGERTSGY
+587 EGERTSGY

>member
-1 LCLFNKLQITIKA
+1 
-14 IQNWHSIISNSII
+14 
-27 SNSQIVF
+27 
-34 LFFMKKHYS
+34 MKKHYS

-63 VPAAGQ
+63 VPADGQ

-78 AKHKVVVID
+78 AKHKVVVIN
-87 EDFSGFTDGTEDK
+87 EDFSGFTDGTEDN

-143 AIANGMFLNTPAGDM
+143 AITNGMFLNTPAGDM

-212 STLGDFEHSGFQ
+212 STLGEFEHSGFQ

-328 SNHIAKGEGPGTGN
+328 SNHIAKGEGAGKDN

-494 TYSVKSVNSDFTSA
+494 TYSVKSVNSDFTSV

-568 EDFSKVTSKLTEA
+568 EDFSKVTSSLTEA
-581 DLLDGD
+581 DLLKGSYD
-587 GFYEEGERTSGY
+587 EGERTSGY

-806 AENVAGVEGGIVVN
+806 AENVAVVEGGIVVN

-841 CGNGHAFV
+841 CGNGHAFM

>member
-1 LCLFNKLQITIKA
+1 
-14 IQNWHSIISNSII
+14 
-27 SNSQIVF
+27 
-34 LFFMKKHYS
+34 MKKHYS
-43 LFCTLF
+43 LFCTMF

-78 AKHKVVVID
+78 AKHKVVVIN
-87 EDFSGFTDGTEDK
+87 EDFSGFTDGTEDN

-108 DMGNFV
+108 DMDNFV

-129 QWGGAGIFSAGGCL
+129 EWGGHGLFSAGGCL

-185 FISRSSILDYEVK
+185 FISRSSLLDYEVK
-198 YYNLTDEWQTFTYT
+198 FYSLTDEWQTFTYT

-224 FYSMYASNI
+224 FLSMYDSNI
-233 ILVDDIR
+233 VLVDDIR

-286 SNELMTVSEGFD
+286 SKELMTVSEGFD
-298 NIKADDKGNIDAASP
+298 NIKADDKGNIDATSP

-321 AWKDDDL
+321 AWKDNDL
-328 SNHIAKGEGPGTGN
+328 SNHIAKGEGAGTDN

-358 YCPEGI
+358 YCSEGI

-377 GQPKFSSIMFTV
+377 GQPKYSSILFTV

-396 TVDNYIN
+396 TVDNYID
-403 IPDMFTPEHRNGYY
+403 IPTMFAPAKRDGYY

-466 KDQKVEQQDNED
+466 KDQKVEQQNNED

-568 EDFSKVTSKLTEA
+568 EDFSKVTSSLTEA
-581 DLLDGD
+581 DLLKGSYD
-587 GFYEEGERTSGY
+587 EGERTSGY

-806 AENVAGVEGGIVVN
+806 AENVAGVEGGIVVT

>member
-1 LCLFNKLQITIKA
+1 
-14 IQNWHSIISNSII
+14 
-27 SNSQIVF
+27 
-34 LFFMKKHYS
+34 MKKHYS

-63 VPAAGQ
+63 VPADGQ

-78 AKHKVVVID
+78 AKHKVVVIN
-87 EDFSGFTDGTEDK
+87 EDFSGFTDGTEDN

-143 AIANGMFLNTPAGDM
+143 AITNGMFLNTPAGDM

-212 STLGDFEHSGFQ
+212 STLGEFEHSGFQ

-328 SNHIAKGEGPGTGN
+328 SNHIAKGEGAGKDN

-568 EDFSKVTSKLTEA
+568 EDFSKVTSSLTEA
-581 DLLDGD
+581 DLLD

-727 GDKVTTIT
+727 GDKVSTIT

>member
-1 LCLFNKLQITIKA
+1 
-14 IQNWHSIISNSII
+14 
-27 SNSQIVF
+27 
-34 LFFMKKHYS
+34 MKKHYS

-87 EDFSGFTDGTEDK
+87 EDFSGFTDGTEDN
-100 PSTATILD
+100 PSTATMLD

-129 QWGGAGIFSAGGCL
+129 EWGGHGLFSAGGCL

-185 FISRSSILDYEVK
+185 FISRSSLLDYEVK
-198 YYNLTDEWQTFTYT
+198 FYSLTDEWQTFTYT

-224 FYSMYASNI
+224 FLSMYDSNI

-298 NIKADDKGNIDAASP
+298 NIKADDKGNIDATSP

-328 SNHIAKGEGPGTGN
+328 SNHIAKGEGAGTGN

-377 GQPKFSSIMFTV
+377 GQPKYSSILFTV

-396 TVDNYIN
+396 TVDNYID
-403 IPDMFTPEHRNGYY
+403 IPTMFAPAKRDGYY

-494 TYSVKSVNSDFTSA
+494 TYSVKSVNSDFTSV

-568 EDFSKVTSKLTEA
+568 EDFSKVTSSLTEA
-581 DLLDGD
+581 DLLKGSYD
-587 GFYEEGERTSGY
+587 EGERTSGY

>member
-1 LCLFNKLQITIKA
+1 
-14 IQNWHSIISNSII
+14 
-27 SNSQIVF
+27 
-34 LFFMKKHYS
+34 MKKHYS

-185 FISRSSILDYEVK
+185 FLSRSSILDYEVK
-198 YYNLTDEWQTFTYT
+198 FYDLTDEWQTFTYT
-212 STLGDFEHSGFQ
+212 STLGQFEHSGFQ

-328 SNHIAKGEGPGTGN
+328 SNHIANGEGAGTGN

-568 EDFSKVTSKLTEA
+568 EDFSKVTSSFTEA
-581 DLLDGD
+581 DLLE